1 MHLYGM
7 SSLEIAWYFIRVF
20 SIPVLLTNL
29 TRFLGVFIAKFQF
42 DLMKGKSILPETLIQ
57 AISPIFYYSKLS
69 FLYQGIISLLF
80 LIVTLFVTFFLQKKK
95 KNAIPIQLGDR
106 INDRERTIMELS
118 KSEQSPNFSKN
129 NQIILENLYFIYK
142 DLKLDI
148 LTLSGLSVK
157 FHLGEVS
164 LKMGPF
170 GCGKTT
176 LMNIFA
182 GILTVSSGKITFFGE
197 NV

>member
-1 MHLYGM
+1 M